1 MAEIESPDLSSP
13 RFKANPYP
21 FYARLRAEAPVYR
34 TRLSFVAAAW
44 LVTRYDDV
52 LFVLKEGPF
61 SNDILGHKMQ
71 SGRLKLLG
79 RFTYGDLFPRRFQAL
94 GRHILFTD
102 PPDHM
107 RLRALVSKAFT
118 PRAVERLR
126 DRIQGVCDELLDTA
140 APHGRLELVQGFALR
155 LPLTIIADMLGI
167 PAQDRRRFNAWT
179 KRVLEGTGLTLAG
192 LVLGMPALWQSERYL
207 RELIARRRVDP
218 QDDMVTALLQAEEAG
233 DKLNEDEVMG
243 MIGILLLAGFETT
256 MGLIASG
263 TLALLQ
269 HPEQRRR
276 FVLEPSLADSA
287 VEELL
292 RYTSPLEMG
301 AFRIAREDVAIGS
314 VMIAKGDLVLAV
326 LGSAN
331 RDEARFPSPD
341 ILDLAREPNPHLA
354 FGAGRHFCLGA
365 SLARLEGRIALTSL
379 FRRFPGLR
387 LTEPVETLPWRRSM
401 PVRCPARVP
410 LTL

>member
-1 MAEIESPDLSSP
+1 
-13 RFKANPYP
+13 
-21 FYARLRAEAPVYR
+21 
-34 TRLSFVAAAW
+34 
-44 LVTRYDDV
+44 
-52 LFVLKEGPF
+52 
-61 SNDILGHKMQ
+61 
-71 SGRLKLLG
+71 
-79 RFTYGDLFPRRFQAL
+79 
-94 GRHILFTD
+94 LFTD

-126 DRIQGVCDELLDTA
+126 DRIQSVCDELLDSA
-140 APHGRLELVQGFALR
+140 APEGRLELVQGFALR

-167 PAQDRRRFNAWT
+167 PAAERRRFNAWT

-192 LVLGMPALWQSERYL
+192 LALGMPALWQSERYL

-218 QDDMVTALLQAEEAG
+218 QEDMVTALIQAEEAG
-233 DKLNEDEVMG
+233 DKLSEDEVMG

-314 VMIAKGDLVLAV
+314 VTIPKGDLVLAV
-326 LGSAN
+326 LSSAN
-331 RDEARFPSPD
+331 RDEARFKGPD
-341 ILDLAREPNPHLA
+341 ILDLAREPNRHLA
-354 FGAGRHFCLGA
+354 FGAGGHFCLGA
-365 SLARLEGRIALTSL
+365 SLARMEGRIALTSL
-379 FRRFPGLR
+379 FRRFPDLR
-387 LTEPVETLPWRRSM
+387 LAEPVETLPWRRSM